1 MWSLKQRNDGSIYL
15 TYDRDRFFSRHLRG
29 RWELVGPQNN
39 VYTDYCVRVNSE
51 QGLLTASDDE
61 GNVRVLVLEN

>member
-1 MWSLKQRNDGSIYL
+1 MWSLKERNDGSTYL
-15 TYDRDRFFSRHLRG
+15 TYDRDRFFTRHLRG
-29 RWELVGPQNN
+29 RWEYLGPQGNK
-39 VYTDYCVRVNSE
+39 YTDYCVRVNRE